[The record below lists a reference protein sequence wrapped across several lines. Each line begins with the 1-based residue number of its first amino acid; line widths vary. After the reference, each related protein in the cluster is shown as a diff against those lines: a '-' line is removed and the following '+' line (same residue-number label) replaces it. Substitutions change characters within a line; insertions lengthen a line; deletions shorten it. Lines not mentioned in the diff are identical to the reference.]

1 MYTKTS
7 SLQDAYLFATALW
20 ANDEK
25 RRAVFIL
32 EKAGLLSFEP
42 AVASQRNVHG
52 HGHGPS
58 YGGGSSSSG
67 RQDSVWGEGITSEK
81 EYVRL
86 VLEAMLL
93 ASSGFGSFGEW
104 DEVTAILEDA
114 TKYPFELTLEEIRE
128 SKFLEKDYQR
138 RQPMPASVRRRD

>member
-1 MYTKTS
+1 M
-7 SLQDAYLFATALW
+7 QDAYLFATALW

-25 RRAVFIL
+25 RRAGFIL

-42 AVASQRNVHG
+42 AVASQRNVHGHGHG